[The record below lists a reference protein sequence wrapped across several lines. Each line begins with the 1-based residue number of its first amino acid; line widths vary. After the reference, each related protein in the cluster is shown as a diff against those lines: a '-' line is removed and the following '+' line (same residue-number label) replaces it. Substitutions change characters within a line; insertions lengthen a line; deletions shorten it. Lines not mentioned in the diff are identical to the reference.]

1 MGSGSVWVFR
11 ATFYWER
18 GRPRPLGGGQISLR
32 KACSLCGVAGEG
44 ARAPSVTLSNC
55 AVLQT
60 DPLLILC
67 LSCLRR
73 FTRASFA
80 YYETRTDVRVRNP
93 DFEAFITMPDRNDAW
108 ELLCEYTK
116 GESLRKHA
124 LAVEAA
130 MRACVERYGT
140 GDDNADEWGLVGL
153 LHDFDYEMFPSAD
166 QHPFTGA
173 NILCGRGYSDRLI
186 RAIMGH
192 ATYTGVPRDT
202 AMARAL
208 FATDELCGFLVA
220 CALVRPS
227 KSLDD
232 LEVASVKKKLKDKAF
247 ARSVNR
253 NDIQQSMEELGVNMD
268 EHVRFVIDA
277 LRPVQDAIG
286 LNRLATVE

>member
-1 MGSGSVWVFR
+1 
-11 ATFYWER
+11 
-18 GRPRPLGGGQISLR
+18 
-32 KACSLCGVAGEG
+32 
-44 ARAPSVTLSNC
+44 
-55 AVLQT
+55 
-60 DPLLILC
+60 
-67 LSCLRR
+67 
-73 FTRASFA
+73 
-80 YYETRTDVRVRNP
+80 
-93 DFEAFITMPDRNDAW
+93 MPNRNDAW

-116 GESLRKHA
+116 GDSLRKHA

-130 MRACVERYGT
+130 MRASAKRYGAP
-140 GDDNADEWGLVGL
+140 GVDDNEDEWGLVGL
-153 LHDFDYEMFPSAD
+153 LHDFDYEMFPTAE

-173 NILCGRGYSDRLI
+173 NILCGRGYSERFI

-232 LEVASVKKKLKDKAF
+232 LEVSSVKKKLRDKAF

-253 NDIQQSMEELGVNMD
+253 EDIRQGMEELGVEAD
-268 EHVRFVIDA
+268 EHIRFVIDA
-277 LRPVQDAIG
+277 LRPLQKEIG
-286 LNRLATVE
+286 LKTLETADS

>member
-1 MGSGSVWVFR
+1 
-11 ATFYWER
+11 
-18 GRPRPLGGGQISLR
+18 
-32 KACSLCGVAGEG
+32 
-44 ARAPSVTLSNC
+44 
-55 AVLQT
+55 
-60 DPLLILC
+60 
-67 LSCLRR
+67 
-73 FTRASFA
+73 
-80 YYETRTDVRVRNP
+80 
-93 DFEAFITMPDRNDAW
+93 MPDRDQAW

-130 MRACVERYGT
+130 MRACEKRYGAA
-140 GDDNADEWGLVGL
+140 GDDEGEWGLVGL
-153 LHDFDYEMFPSAD
+153 LHDFDYEMFPSAE

-173 NILCGRGYSDRLI
+173 NILCGRGYSERFI

-220 CALVRPS
+220 CALVRPN

-253 NDIQQSMEELGVNMD
+253 NDIRQGIEELGVDLD
-268 EHVRFVIDA
+268 EHIRFIIDA
-277 LRPVQDAIG
+277 LRPVQAQIG
-286 LNRLATVE
+286 LNPLQTNTD

>member
-1 MGSGSVWVFR
+1 
-11 ATFYWER
+11 
-18 GRPRPLGGGQISLR
+18 
-32 KACSLCGVAGEG
+32 
-44 ARAPSVTLSNC
+44 
-55 AVLQT
+55 
-60 DPLLILC
+60 
-67 LSCLRR
+67 
-73 FTRASFA
+73 
-80 YYETRTDVRVRNP
+80 
-93 DFEAFITMPDRNDAW
+93 MPDRNDAW
-108 ELLCEYTK
+108 NLLCEYTK
-116 GESLRKHA
+116 GEGLRKHA

-130 MRACVERYGT
+130 MRACVNRYG
-140 GDDNADEWGLVGL
+140 GPEDDEDEWGLVGL

-173 NILCGRGYSDRLI
+173 NILCGRGYSDRFI

-253 NDIQQSMEELGVNMD
+253 ADIRQGIEELGVD
-268 EHVRFVIDA
+268 LDAHIRFVIDA
-277 LRPVQDAIG
+277 LRPVQEQIG
-286 LNRLATVE
+286 LSHLSQTG

>member
-1 MGSGSVWVFR
+1 
-11 ATFYWER
+11 
-18 GRPRPLGGGQISLR
+18 
-32 KACSLCGVAGEG
+32 
-44 ARAPSVTLSNC
+44 
-55 AVLQT
+55 
-60 DPLLILC
+60 
-67 LSCLRR
+67 
-73 FTRASFA
+73 
-80 YYETRTDVRVRNP
+80 
-93 DFEAFITMPDRNDAW
+93 MPDRNEAW

-130 MRACVERYGT
+130 MRACVKRYGSAE
-140 GDDNADEWGLVGL
+140 DDEDEWGLVGL
-153 LHDFDYEMFPSAD
+153 LHDFDYEMFPSAE

-173 NILCGRGYSDRLI
+173 NILCGRGYSERFI

-220 CALVRPS
+220 CALVRPN

-232 LEVASVKKKLKDKAF
+232 LEVSSVKKKLRDKAF

-253 NDIQQSMEELGVNMD
+253 DDIRQGIAELGVDLD
-268 EHVRFVIDA
+268 EHIRFVIDA
-277 LRPVQDAIG
+277 LRPVQEQVG
-286 LNRLATVE
+286 LKPLVGRVAADPAECEP